1 MNSKGLW
8 KERFRYFLKETR
20 TYGKYVFNDHLKFIF
35 VFIIGAGAFYYQK
48 WLQTLTPSFPTA
60 VVMAVLLGLVL
71 TAGSVQTLLKEADL
85 VYLLPVEEKLKA
97 YFVKAFQFTFT
108 IQLYIVAMV
117 SAALAPLYFQQ
128 MKQSGQTYII
138 IVLAIV
144 LSKVWNLFVTW
155 EKSYMTD
162 GRIHPTDWLI
172 RFVLNFFLV
181 YFLVERAS
189 ALYTGA
195 IAFAMVIYLVF
206 LQQKV
211 KGKPLNWEYLIAEEG
226 KKMMLLYRI
235 ANMFVDV
242 PALKE
247 RVARRKWMD
256 FVLQIVPNKSTYLFL
271 FLRTFLRSGNYFGLY
286 VRLLAIG
293 GIILSFAPFLYVR
306 LLVGAVFLYLI
317 GYQLLS
323 LWKHHRLK
331 LWLDLYPVPE
341 EAKMKDF
348 LTLLCTLLCVGGAIF
363 TVLFAF
369 ATKDMMMTGL
379 VFLVNMLFSVGFVYQ
394 YGAKRLKKLSRIN
407 GQ

>member
-1 MNSKGLW
+1 MLMNSKELW
-8 KERFRYFLKETR
+8 RERFRHFLKEMR

-35 VFIIGAGAFYYQK
+35 VFIIGAGAYYYQQ

-60 VVMAVLLGLVL
+60 FVIAVLLGLVL

-97 YFVKAFQFTFT
+97 YFTKSFQFTFI
-108 IQLYIVAMV
+108 IQLYMIAMA

-128 MKQSGQTYII
+128 MKQSGATYIL

-144 LSKVWNLFVTW
+144 LSKGWNLFVTW

-162 GRIHPTDWLI
+162 SRMHLIDWFV
-172 RFVLNFFLV
+172 RFLLNFFFV

-189 ALYTGA
+189 VIYMGA
-195 IAFAMVIYLVF
+195 IVFAMAVYLVF
-206 LQQKV
+206 LHQKV
-211 KGKPLNWEYLIAEEG
+211 KGKPLNWEYLIEEEG
-226 KKMMLLYRI
+226 KKMLLLYRI

-247 RVARRKWMD
+247 RVSRRKWLD
-256 FVLQIVPNKSTYLFL
+256 FILNTVSEKRTYLFL
-271 FLRTFLRSGNYFGLY
+271 FVRTFLRSGNYFGLY

-293 GIILSFAPFLYVR
+293 GLILYFVPFLYARFIVS
-306 LLVGAVFLYLI
+306 VVFLYLI

-331 LWLDLYPVPE
+331 IWLDLYPVLE
-341 EAKMKDF
+341 EEKMKDF
-348 LTLLCTLLCVGGAIF
+348 LALLCALLCVGGVIF

-369 ATKDMMMTGL
+369 ATKDMMMTGI
-379 VFLVNMLFSVGFVYQ
+379 VFLENMLFSVGFAYR
-394 YGAKRLKKLSRIN
+394 YGAMRLKKLSRM
-407 GQ
+407 